1 LQVAVQATTEG
12 TRDLNLQ
19 VDLYHKP
26 TNTKLATATQRIPQS
41 SSVKGDILEIAD
53 GTAIP
58 DLTIN
63 DNIAY
68 LEQPCGVRPLSP
80 LQGAQSF
87 PQIIEYDLGSATG
100 QVEVYFLPYTV
111 PDRLVIMSNNSIV
124 LDTGYVSQAP
134 DSNKQINLDAALAQ
148 RGIASSPIS
157 KLAVGGIYT
166 WEKTSSES
174 KVYAIIY
181 APLGG
186 TNWQFSISCPNGKA
200 VRS

>member
-1 LQVAVQATTEG
+1 
-12 TRDLNLQ
+12 
-19 VDLYHKP
+19 
-26 TNTKLATATQRIPQS
+26 
-41 SSVKGDILEIAD
+41 
-53 GTAIP
+53 
-58 DLTIN
+58 
-63 DNIAY
+63 
-68 LEQPCGVRPLSP
+68 
-80 LQGAQSF
+80 
-87 PQIIEYDLGSATG
+87 
-100 QVEVYFLPYTV
+100 
-111 PDRLVIMSNNSIV
+111 MSNNSIV

-134 DSNKQINLDAALAQ
+134 DSNKQITLDAALDQ